1 MNITNKFLEII
12 NIQNSNKNDFISKLN
27 NPISISE
34 IQRIEEL
41 LEEKLPK
48 EIIDIYSFANGQKEN
63 ENGVFFNEEFCSS
76 SKIIEQLEFSKTLIN
91 KGTNTITEPEKSE
104 KLIKKIVDFYFNK
117 VPKRT
122 FLGIKKDWYKI
133 EFQCGLGSFG
143 GPYIYKNVNTS
154 ENERVILKIDFEEQE
169 KISPI
174 ITELHELEKENYKWD
189 KLKFIVYSEG
199 NYSLERSYY
208 DFDKEIPFTSTPK
221 NTIKKKYFHYKW
233 LPIFSDY
240 GGNYIGIDLD
250 PDINGHKGQ
259 VINFGRDEEDMYVY
273 ANSLDSF
280 FDKILNEIQKV
291 DNSLLKL
298 DFHLHE
304 VLKEI
309 TENNCP

>member
-1 MNITNKFLEII
+1 MDITNKFLEII
-12 NIQNSNKNDFISKLN
+12 NIQKSNNKDLTSKFN

-41 LEEKLPK
+41 LDEKLPK
-48 EIIDIYSFANGQKEN
+48 EIIDIYSIANGQKEN
-63 ENGVFFNEEFCSS
+63 ENGVIFVEEFCNS
-76 SKIIEQLEFSKTLIN
+76 SKIINNLEFSKTLTS
-91 KGTNTITEPEKSE
+91 KGTNSITNPEQSE

-143 GPYIYKNVNTS
+143 GPYIYKNENTS
-154 ENERVILKIDFEEQE
+154 DNEREILKINFEEQN

-174 ITELHELEKENYKWD
+174 VNELYDLEKESYKWD
-189 KLKFIVYSEG
+189 ELKFKVYSTG
-199 NYSLERSYY
+199 RYSLVRSYF
-208 DFDKEIPFTSTPK
+208 DFDKEIPFTSTPI
-221 NTIKKKYFHYKW
+221 NTIRKKYFHYKW

-259 VINFGRDEEDMYVY
+259 VINFGRDEEDMFVY
-273 ANSLDSF
+273 AISLDSF
-280 FDKILNEIQKV
+280 FDKILNEIQKT

-304 VLKEI
+304 ILKDI
-309 TENNCP
+309 TKNNCP